1 MKYIVYQTINKV
13 NNKIYIGVHGTQ
25 HENIFDGYIGC
36 GVDIYRPASYLNP
49 KTPFQCAV
57 KKYGPKAF
65 TRTTLQI
72 FDNEE
77 DAYTLEAKLVNKEF
91 VQIIIQYKEENYV
104 KFEKYNEK
112 THIVMEILDTVR
124 KQAGIK
130 F

>member
-1 MKYIVYQTINKV
+1 MKYIVYLTKNLKSKV
-13 NNKIYIGVHGTQ
+13 GELNKIYIGVHGTQ

-49 KTPFQCAV
+49 KTPFQWAV

-77 DAYTLEAKLVNKEF
+77 DAYTL
-91 VQIIIQYKEENYV
+91 
-104 KFEKYNEK
+104 
-112 THIVMEILDTVR
+112 
-124 KQAGIK
+124 
-130 F
+130 

>member
-49 KTPFQCAV
+49 KTPFQWAV

-91 VQIIIQYKEENYV
+91 VQRHDVYNLELGGNFIQW
-104 KFEKYNEK
+104 
-112 THIVMEILDTVR
+112 H
-124 KQAGIK
+124 Q
-130 F
+130 